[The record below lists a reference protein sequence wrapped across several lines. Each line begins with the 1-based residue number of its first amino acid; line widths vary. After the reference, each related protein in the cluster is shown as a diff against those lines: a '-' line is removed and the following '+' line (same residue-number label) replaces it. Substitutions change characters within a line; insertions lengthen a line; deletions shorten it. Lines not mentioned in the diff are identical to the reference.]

1 MTEPTNTKKK
11 FDLNNPCIFCHP
23 REEEIL
29 AENEYAQIIKDNSP
43 VSQGHC
49 LIVPRRH
56 IKTLFEATNEE
67 NQAFFELIQ
76 EARKIIQA
84 QGHEPDGYNIG
95 SNNDIAAGQS
105 VFHLHIHV
113 IPRYTGDVEQAK
125 GGIRQVI
132 PKKALYDTNN
142 R

>member
-1 MTEPTNTKKK
+1 MTNKI

-29 AENEYAQIIKDNSP
+29 AENAHAQIIHDNSP
-43 VSQGHC
+43 VSDGHC
-49 LIVPRRH
+49 LIVPKRH
-56 IKTLFEATNEE
+56 IKTLFEATKEE
-67 NQAFFELIQ
+67 NEAFFELILKAK
-76 EARKIIQA
+76 EIIHER
-84 QGHEPDGYNIG
+84 GFEPDGYNIG
-95 SNNDIAAGQS
+95 SNNDVAAGQS

-113 IPRYTGDVEQAK
+113 IPRYHGDVEQPK

-132 PKKALYDTNN
+132 PKKASYNVKA

>member
-1 MTEPTNTKKK
+1 MTESSNKKK

-23 REEEIL
+23 REDEIL
-29 AENEYAQIIKDNSP
+29 AENEYAQIVADNSP
-43 VSQGHC
+43 VSDGHC

-56 IKTLFEATNEE
+56 IKTLFEATKEE
-67 NQAFFELIQ
+67 NHAFFELIKAAK
-76 EARKIIQA
+76 EIIQK
-84 QGHEPDGYNIG
+84 QGYTPDGYNIG
-95 SNNDIAAGQS
+95 SNNDLAAGQS

-113 IPRYTGDVEQAK
+113 IPRYVGDVEQPK

-132 PKKALYDTNN
+132 PKKASYDTSN